1 MSQNASDWC
10 PTGMNLRVQQV
21 SATVLTLSAAYVG
34 VWALLAPRSFYDDF
48 PLPGRDWVSLAGPY
62 NEHLVRD
69 VGGLYLAL
77 GVMTLWAALRPRT
90 DLLAAVGIAWEV
102 FSVPHLLFHV
112 GHLDGLAT
120 FDKVAETTSLGAT
133 VLLAALLVVPAR
145 APEAA

>member
-1 MSQNASDWC
+1 
-10 PTGMNLRVQQV
+10 MNLRVQQV

-34 VWALLAPRSFYDDF
+34 VWALLAPSSFYDDF

-77 GVMTLWAALRPRT
+77 GVVTLWAALRPRR
-90 DLLAAVGIAWEV
+90 DLFVVVGVAWEV

-120 FDKVAETTSLGAT
+120 FDKVAQTASLGAT
-133 VLLAALLVVPAR
+133 VLLAALLAAPVR
-145 APEAA
+145 APEAS

>member
-1 MSQNASDWC
+1 
-10 PTGMNLRVQQV
+10 MNLRVQQV

-34 VWALLAPRSFYDDF
+34 VWALLAPHSFHDDF
-48 PLPGRDWVSLAGPY
+48 PLPGRHWVSLAGPY

-77 GVMTLWAALRPRT
+77 GVVTLWTVLRPRA
-90 DLLAAVGIAWEV
+90 DLLAAVGVAWEV
-102 FSVPHLLFHV
+102 FSVPHLLFHA

-120 FDKVAETTSLGAT
+120 FDKVAQTTSLAAT

-145 APEAA
+145 AGEAS

>member
-1 MSQNASDWC
+1 
-10 PTGMNLRVQQV
+10 MNLRVQQV

-34 VWALLAPRSFYDDF
+34 VWALLAPSSFYDDF

-62 NEHLVRD
+62 DEHLVRD

-77 GVMTLWAALRPRT
+77 GVVTLWAALRPRT
-90 DLLAAVGIAWEV
+90 DLFVVVGVAWEV

-120 FDKVAETTSLGAT
+120 FDKVAQTVSLGAT
-133 VLLAALLVVPAR
+133 VLLAALLV
-145 APEAA
+145 APSRTREAS

>member
-1 MSQNASDWC
+1 MSQDRAGWC

-21 SATVLTLSAAYVG
+21 SAIVLTVSAAYVG
-34 VWALLAPRSFYDDF
+34 VWALLAPGSFYDDF

-77 GVMTLWAALRPRT
+77 GVVTLWAALRPRT
-90 DLLAAVGIAWEV
+90 DVLVVVGVAWEV
-102 FSVPHLLFHV
+102 FSVPHLLFHA
-112 GHLDGLAT
+112 GHVDGLET
-120 FDKVAETTSLGAT
+120 FDKIAEIGSLGAT

-145 APEAA
+145 TPEAS